1 MTLKQKLQLQ
11 WQQLLTTKNKQKEVS
26 KETSFL
32 YAKTEAVAS
41 VFCLMC
47 EGIDS
52 QKQGQG
58 SHDEA
63 GQDHS
68 EHDCEATAFEV
79 PVKDLS
85 LIHIQ
90 MCIRDRPY
98 TDGTQFDSVKNSYAE
113 NGIAPV
119 GEETTETD
127 SKEDKGLDVYKRQD
141 LHRYPWQNDF
151 ANNSG

>member
-52 QKQGQG
+52 
-58 SHDEA
+58 
-63 GQDHS
+63 
-68 EHDCEATAFEV
+68 
-79 PVKDLS
+79 
-85 LIHIQ
+85 
-90 MCIRDRPY
+90 
-98 TDGTQFDSVKNSYAE
+98 
-113 NGIAPV
+113 
-119 GEETTETD
+119 
-127 SKEDKGLDVYKRQD
+127 
-141 LHRYPWQNDF
+141 
-151 ANNSG
+151 

>member
-58 SHDEA
+58 PHDEA

-68 EHDCEATAFEV
+68 EHDCSMA
-79 PVKDLS
+79 
-85 LIHIQ
+85 LIETPAKKASDDRFFCPPGEDMAGEEEDQ
-90 MCIRDRPY
+90 RDREKISDYSDQERCP
-98 TDGTQFDSVKNSYAE
+98 
-113 NGIAPV
+113 
-119 GEETTETD
+119 
-127 SKEDKGLDVYKRQD
+127 
-141 LHRYPWQNDF
+141 
-151 ANNSG
+151 